1 MVIVEDNGKGFPKEL
16 RKKWGQMKGF
26 GLFSIRERIL
36 PIGGKIQVL
45 TEPDKGVTV
54 CLEAPLTEGRM
65 SEWITT

>member
-1 MVIVEDNGKGFPKEL
+1 
-16 RKKWGQMKGF
+16 MKGF

-65 SEWITT
+65 SEWNMT